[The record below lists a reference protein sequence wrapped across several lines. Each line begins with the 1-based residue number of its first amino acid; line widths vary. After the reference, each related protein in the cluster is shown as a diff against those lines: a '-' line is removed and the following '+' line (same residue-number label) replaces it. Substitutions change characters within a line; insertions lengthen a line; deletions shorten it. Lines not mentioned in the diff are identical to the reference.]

1 MFSTG
6 NISSCSSLFMVAV
19 VGAMLIPPCAQACTA
34 NLSAAVQAVDT
45 DTLQFTVC
53 DLFRINMSQ
62 VAFNPSSNQCSLQ
75 CQTSNHI
82 VHTMKRA
89 GLCIKI
95 KLCRGV
101 LRLRRIATDSV
112 GIVSYNHHWSW
123 VNSTSLLTAR
133 P

>member
-95 KLCRGV
+95 KLCRRCFEAQKDCDGFSGHCF
-101 LRLRRIATDSV
+101 L
-112 GIVSYNHHWSW
+112 
-123 VNSTSLLTAR
+123 
-133 P
+133 